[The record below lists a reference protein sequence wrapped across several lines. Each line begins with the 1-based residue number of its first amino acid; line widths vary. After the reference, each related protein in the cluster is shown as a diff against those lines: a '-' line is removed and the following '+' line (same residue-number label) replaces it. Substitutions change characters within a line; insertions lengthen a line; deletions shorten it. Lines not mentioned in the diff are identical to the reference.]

1 MKKNDELIIISK
13 KFDLKSPPISV
24 DTVGEGFINDTYI
37 LKTKDDDL
45 KYILQ
50 RKNHIVFN
58 DISGMM
64 NNIEKVTNHLKHK
77 MIQCKKDPERYVLT
91 LIKTLEGE
99 LFSVDSEGNYWIVM
113 LFINNSKTFY
123 SVEGKTDLAYKSG
136 ETIGNFQLLLEDFDV
151 DLVETIKG
159 FHNIKQRLIQ
169 WDECLKNN
177 KANRIDKL
185 KEEIYWIESRREKM
199 LAFWNLVETGR
210 IPMRITHNDTKI
222 SNILFDLNDEPLCV
236 IDLDTVMKSTSLND
250 FGDSIRS
257 YANSA
262 SEDEENYDN
271 VSIRMDIFK
280 AFASGYL
287 SKMSAIL
294 TDIELKY
301 LAFSAL
307 YITYEQVL
315 RFLMDYINGDI
326 YYKIKYP
333 DHNIVRTRSQY
344 RLLVDME
351 NKYDEMVNIIRE
363 LSKRNFDSVSLSQTS
378 S

>member
-1 MKKNDELIIISK
+1 MKKNDELILISK

>member
-1 MKKNDELIIISK
+1 MKKNDELILISK

-222 SNILFDLNDEPLCV
+222 SNILFNLNDEPLCV

>member
-24 DTVGEGFINDTYI
+24 DTVGEDFINDTYI

-99 LFSVDSEGNYWIVM
+99 LFSVDSEGNCWIVM

-257 YANSA
+257 YA
-262 SEDEENYDN
+262 
-271 VSIRMDIFK
+271 IRPVRMKRI
-280 AFASGYL
+280 
-287 SKMSAIL
+287 MIM
-294 TDIELKY
+294 
-301 LAFSAL
+301 
-307 YITYEQVL
+307 
-315 RFLMDYINGDI
+315 FL
-326 YYKIKYP
+326 
-333 DHNIVRTRSQY
+333 
-344 RLLVDME
+344 
-351 NKYDEMVNIIRE
+351 
-363 LSKRNFDSVSLSQTS
+363 
-378 S
+378 

>member
-1 MKKNDELIIISK
+1 
-13 KFDLKSPPISV
+13 
-24 DTVGEGFINDTYI
+24 
-37 LKTKDDDL
+37 
-45 KYILQ
+45 
-50 RKNHIVFN
+50 
-58 DISGMM
+58 
-64 NNIEKVTNHLKHK
+64 
-77 MIQCKKDPERYVLT
+77 
-91 LIKTLEGE
+91 
-99 LFSVDSEGNYWIVM
+99 
-113 LFINNSKTFY
+113 
-123 SVEGKTDLAYKSG
+123 
-136 ETIGNFQLLLEDFDV
+136 
-151 DLVETIKG
+151 
-159 FHNIKQRLIQ
+159 
-169 WDECLKNN
+169 
-177 KANRIDKL
+177 
-185 KEEIYWIESRREKM
+185 
-199 LAFWNLVETGR
+199 
-210 IPMRITHNDTKI
+210 
-222 SNILFDLNDEPLCV
+222 
-236 IDLDTVMKSTSLND
+236 
-250 FGDSIRS
+250 
-257 YANSA
+257 
-262 SEDEENYDN
+262 
-271 VSIRMDIFK
+271 MDIFK

>member
-1 MKKNDELIIISK
+1 MKKNDELILISK

-99 LFSVDSEGNYWIVM
+99 LFSVDSEGNCWIVM

-363 LSKRNFDSVSLSQTS
+363 LSKMNFDSVSLSQTS

>member
-37 LKTKDDDL
+37 LKTRDDDL

>member
-301 LAFSAL
+301 LAFSAH

>member
-1 MKKNDELIIISK
+1 MKKNDELILISK

-99 LFSVDSEGNYWIVM
+99 LFSVDIEGNCWIVM

>member
-1 MKKNDELIIISK
+1 MKKNDELILISK

-99 LFSVDSEGNYWIVM
+99 LFSVDSEGNCWIVM